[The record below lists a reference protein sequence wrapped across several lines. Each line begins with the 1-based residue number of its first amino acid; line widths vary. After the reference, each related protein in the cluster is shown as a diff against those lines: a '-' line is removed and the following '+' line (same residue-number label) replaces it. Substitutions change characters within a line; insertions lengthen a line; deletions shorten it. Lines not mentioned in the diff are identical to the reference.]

1 MKTNESGLDRIIRVA
16 IGVTLITLYASG
28 ATTSWLGYWFLLL
41 GGILTITGAV
51 GYSPLYALIK
61 FLTKKKL

>member
-16 IGVTLITLYASG
+16 IGVTLITLHASG
-28 ATTSWLGYWFLLL
+28 ATTGWLGYLFLFL

-61 FLTKKKL
+61 LLTKKKL